1 MTADAAPNAL
11 SDAERLDWLRLIRTE
26 NVGPIGFRH
35 LLQRFGSARAALD
48 ALPQLARRAGRTRPL
63 KLCPAAEAERE
74 MEALHRLGARLVGR
88 GEPAY
93 PVPLAAIEDAP
104 PLLCVLGDISLLNR
118 RTVAVVG
125 ARAASANGRR
135 LAEDIARDLGAAG
148 FAVASGLARG
158 IDAAAHRGSLAT
170 GTIAVVAGGIDVVYP
185 PEHDELYRAVAE
197 RGAVIAELPVGT
209 VPQARH
215 FPRRNRLISGLS
227 LGVLVV
233 EAALQSGS
241 LITARFALE
250 QGRDVL
256 AVPGSPL
263 DPRCRG
269 TNNLIRQGA
278 HLAESAADVLAAVTA
293 MTQPIHEIANDFH
306 VGSQLSDINYISIE
320 NSVHATVEDL
330 LGPDP
335 VAVDELVR
343 QCHVSAAAVRAV
355 LLELELAG
363 RLEHH
368 AGNRVSLLLTNRP
381 HGS

>member
-1 MTADAAPNAL
+1 MTTDAASSTL

-35 LLQRFGSARAALD
+35 LLERFGSAHAALD
-48 ALPQLARRAGRTRPL
+48 ALPQLARRVGRTRPL
-63 KLCPAAEAERE
+63 KLCPAVAAERE
-74 MEALHRLGARLVGR
+74 MEALHRFGARLVGR

-104 PLLCVLGDISLLNR
+104 PLLCVLGDLSLLNR
-118 RTVAVVG
+118 RTIAVVG

-278 HLAESAADVLAAVTA
+278 NLAESAADVLAAVTA
-293 MTQPIHEIANDFH
+293 MTQPIREIANDFH
-306 VGSQLSDINYISIE
+306 SGQQLSEINDISIE
-320 NSVHATVEDL
+320 SSVHATVEDL

-343 QCHVSAAAVRAV
+343 QCHLSAAAVRAV

-363 RLEHH
+363 RLERH